1 MEQLSLPGAGGKI
14 TGKSFPPR
22 RMSEMRVR
30 SVVLGVV
37 SVMLLSFAVGC
48 SKQEPPAPAAPAAP
62 APPAAAAP
70 ADPAADGR
78 SVFEAKCSVCHPLD
92 RATVRKETRDKWV
105 SIVKDMQGRK
115 ADWISDAEAAKIIEF
130 LTAEYG
136 KK

>member
-1 MEQLSLPGAGGKI
+1 
-14 TGKSFPPR
+14 
-22 RMSEMRVR
+22 MSEMRVR

-37 SVMLLSFAVGC
+37 SVMLLAFAVGC

-115 ADWISDAEAAKIIEF
+115 ADWISDAEAAKIVEF

>member
-1 MEQLSLPGAGGKI
+1 
-14 TGKSFPPR
+14 
-22 RMSEMRVR
+22 MRVR

-37 SVMLLSFAVGC
+37 SVMLLAFAVGC

-62 APPAAAAP
+62 AAVAPAAP
-70 ADPAADGR
+70 AAVAPAAPAADGR